1 MPNSIIITKTIAMV
15 EPKTILQLLIFKIA
29 STIANNTPHKH
40 NIIPN
45 SNEKLGIKS
54 VYKIIFFIA
63 TENNEEKLC
72 FDLPLFFFLQHNIL
86 LQYYIHTLRPFP
98 SKMEQDHQVY

>member
-15 EPKTILQLLIFKIA
+15 EPKTTLQLFIFKIA

-54 VYKIIFFIA
+54 VYKIIFF
-63 TENNEEKLC
+63 N
-72 FDLPLFFFLQHNIL
+72 PLKKRKINF
-86 LQYYIHTLRPFP
+86 
-98 SKMEQDHQVY
+98 KMMKEI

>member
-1 MPNSIIITKTIAMV
+1 MYNPLMYYDRYLPNKPISTNCMPNSIIITKTIAMV

-72 FDLPLFFFLQHNIL
+72 FDLPLFLFSS
-86 LQYYIHTLRPFP
+86 T
-98 SKMEQDHQVY
+98 

>member
-63 TENNEEKLC
+63 TETMKKNYVLIYL
-72 FDLPLFFFLQHNIL
+72 FFFFLQHNIL

>member
-15 EPKTILQLLIFKIA
+15 EPKTTLQLFIFKIA

-72 FDLPLFFFLQHNIL
+72 FDLPLFLFSS
-86 LQYYIHTLRPFP
+86 T
-98 SKMEQDHQVY
+98 